1 MEVEVKLTQQ
11 ETEDAIRAKVASMIL
26 VPESV
31 ELTLTDI
38 KFGRG
43 DNALTTAS
51 VTIGAAS
58 KKSAVYRRPT
68 PGTVNRTVSKPK
80 VVEETTATVS
90 ADPEPV
96 QETVAEAEPET
107 TAEVAANEEPPF
119 DMDAAKEEVT
129 EDAPS
134 EEAAAAPK
142 TGSLFASLARK

>member
-11 ETEDAIRAKVASMIL
+11 ETEDAIRAKVASMIQ
-26 VPESV
+26 VPEGV

-51 VTIGAAS
+51 VTIGAAD
-58 KKSAVYRRPT
+58 KKSAVHRRPT
-68 PGTVNRTVSKPK
+68 PGTVNRTVSKPEL
-80 VVEETTATVS
+80 VEETTAPVS
-90 ADPEPV
+90 ADPEPTK
-96 QETVAEAEPET
+96 ETVTEAEPET

-119 DMDAAKEEVT
+119 DVEAAETVV